1 MTAEMARGLRPLAVA
16 ALAGFVV
23 AFIAFAP
30 ASLAAYAVTRAAPLT
45 TIAGA
50 EGTLWRGRLIGY
62 AHNGVLIGDIDY
74 RLHALPLILG
84 RLAIDARSARGA
96 LDGAARVEISPGA
109 VYLKDVSATF
119 NLGAIRNY
127 TFFGVRYQG
136 AATLTANRLRLT
148 RTGCVAEAARIAT
161 SAFDALAR
169 RWSGGAFPMAGPVA
183 CQDGAL
189 VATLNGEGADGAA
202 ELRVSVR
209 PDLSYSL
216 AVDARPRRP
225 DVSRALEFFGF
236 QNAGDGLSYEAA
248 GILKGL
254 SS

>member
-1 MTAEMARGLRPLAVA
+1 MNAAPGSGLRSLALV
-16 ALAGFVV
+16 ALAGFAAAV
-23 AFIAFAP
+23 IAFAP
-30 ASLAAYAVTRAAPLT
+30 ASLAAFAVTRAAPLT
-45 TIAGA
+45 AIAGA
-50 EGTLWRGRLIGY
+50 EGTLWRGRLNGF

-74 RLHALPLILG
+74 RLHALPLFLG
-84 RLAIDARSARGA
+84 RLSLDAKSAKGA
-96 LDGAARVEISPGA
+96 LDGSARIEISPGA
-109 VYLKDVSATF
+109 ADLKDVAATF

-148 RTGCVAEAARIAT
+148 RKDCVAEAARVST

-183 CQDGAL
+183 CHDGAL
-189 VATLNGEGADGAA
+189 VATLKGEGPDGAA
-202 ELRVSVR
+202 ELRATLR
-209 PDLSYSL
+209 PDLGYSL
-216 AVDARPRRP
+216 TVDARPRRP

-248 GILKGL
+248 GVLKGL
-254 SS
+254 S